1 MVVTVMAAVAMMAIP
16 AKRGVTRT
24 VALADGTKVE
34 LTLHGDEHYAYY
46 KTAEDKPCQVVNGEL
61 KMLSSD
67 EVTRTWTARKKANL
81 DAAGISYSQP
91 GAMRRVG
98 TPSKATTG
106 TQRGLVILMEFKD
119 VKFTTQNTQTV
130 FQRFFNEPGYSENG
144 MSGSVRD
151 YFLKQSY
158 EKLTINFDVVGP
170 YTTSEDMEYYGK
182 PVRDDNGEVQRHD
195 KNAVAMAA
203 EAVDAAHNAGV
214 NFSNYD
220 WDNDGEVDQ
229 VFIIYAGYSEAQG
242 ADENTIWP
250 HESRLSYE
258 GLYKQRTYNNVLI
271 TTYGC
276 AAELKG
282 KSGSLLDGIGTA
294 CHEFSHCLGLPDMYD
309 TSADGSAF
317 GMGIWDVMDQG
328 SYNGEYNAATGKYND
343 DLSGCIPAGYTSY
356 ERWFAGWLEPTE
368 LTTKTEI
375 KDMKPL
381 ATTPE
386 AYVLYNEKNRNEYY
400 LLENRQPVDFDTS
413 LYGHGLLILHV
424 DYNQSA
430 WASNTLNRVAAHQ
443 RMTIIPADNQLK
455 YGLNEYAGDPWPGTS
470 GNTALTNYTTPA
482 ATLFNANTDGTML
495 MSKPIDNITENVSAK
510 TVSFVACRE
519 ELQAPD
525 VAEAT
530 GVEDGNT
537 YTLTWPAVKDAI
549 GYEVELTTTQ
559 KAAATPEEALVRT
572 VDFSKCYKSPAGFS
586 DISGSLASYG
596 LTGWSGSKLYPTPN
610 LLRLGTS
617 TLAGSL
623 KSPTWDVPST
633 SDITIVIGVN
643 KANKD
648 TKGSISITYRNKEDK
663 ISECPTQSFDFD
675 VTGSSMKVFTFKD
688 VRKALFWVEINA
700 SIQMY
705 LNYMAIYDGEWTAEQ
720 LGIEAGAPSFRR
732 AATINTYETATN
744 SITLTGL
751 SSDNK
756 YTYRLRSLG
765 ESNTMSKWS
774 DERSFEITAAAPS
787 VIKGDAN
794 GDGVVNTKDLT
805 AIVNKMLGMPDDS
818 FSETAADVNGDGV
831 INVSDIIGVLNL
843 VLK

>member
-1 MVVTVMAAVAMMAIP
+1 MAAVAMMAIP

-46 KTAEDKPCQVVNGEL
+46 KTAEDKPCQVVNNKL
-61 KMLSSD
+61 KMLSTD
-67 EVTRTWTARKKANL
+67 EVSSTWTARKNARLEK
-81 DAAGISYSQP
+81 AGISYSKP
-91 GAMRRVG
+91 GAMRRAG
-98 TPSKATTG
+98 KASNATTG
-106 TQRGLVILMEFKD
+106 THRGLVILVEFQD
-119 VKFTTQNTQTV
+119 VKFTTPNPNAV
-130 FQRFFNEPGYSENG
+130 FKRFFNEEGYSENG
-144 MSGSVRD
+144 MKGSVRD
-151 YFLKQSY
+151 YFQKQSY
-158 EKLTINFDVVGP
+158 DQLTINFDVVGP
-170 YTTSEDMEYYGK
+170 YTTIGKMEAYGA
-182 PVRDDNGEVQRHD
+182 PVKDKDGKVTEHD
-195 KNAVAMAA
+195 VDPVSMIA
-203 EAVDAAHNAGV
+203 EGVDAAAAEV
-214 NFSNYD
+214 DYSNYD
-220 WDNDGEVDQ
+220 WDGDGEVDQ
-229 VFIIYAGYSEAQG
+229 VFVIYAGYAEAQG

-250 HESRLSYE
+250 HEYKLSAE
-258 GLYKQRTYNNVLI
+258 GKLRRYNNVNI
-271 TTYGC
+271 NTYGC
-276 AAELKG
+276 SSELKWSTG
-282 KSGSLLDGIGTA
+282 AELDGIGTA

-309 TSADGSAF
+309 TSDNNNF
-317 GMGIWDVMDQG
+317 GMNTWDVMDYG
-328 SYNGEYNAATGKYND
+328 SYND
-343 DLSGCIPAGYTSY
+343 DGCTPAGYTSY
-356 ERWFAGWLEPTE
+356 ERWFSGWLEPTE
-368 LTTKTEI
+368 LKSMTEI
-375 KDMKPL
+375 KGMKPL

-430 WASNTLNRVAAHQ
+430 WASNNLNQVPDHQ

-455 YGLNEYAGDPWPGTS
+455 NGFSACAGDPWPGTS

-482 ATLFNANTDGTML
+482 ATLYNENTDGTKL
-495 MSKPIDNITENVSAK
+495 MSKPIDNITEDEAAM
-510 TVSFVACRE
+510 TVSFVACRP
-519 ELQAPD
+519 ELATPE

-530 GVEDGNT
+530 GTENGT
-537 YTLTWPAVKDAI
+537 SYTLTWPAVKDAI

-559 KAAATPEEALVRT
+559 KAAATPEEALLRT
-572 VDFSKCYKSPAGFS
+572 IDFSKFYKSSNGLTDVS
-586 DISGSLASYG
+586 SSLPNYG
-596 LTGWSGSKLYPTPN
+596 LSGWSGSKLYPTPN
-610 LLRLGTS
+610 LLRLGNSS
-617 TLAGSL
+617 TAGSL
-623 KSPTWDVPST
+623 KSPTSPAWEVPAS

-643 KANKD
+643 KVKGDA
-648 TKGSISITYRNKEDK
+648 KGSISITYGNSGDK

-732 AATINTYETATN
+732 AATVNTYETATN

-794 GDGVVNTKDLT
+794 GDGVVDTKD
-805 AIVNKMLGMPDDS
+805 IVTIVDRIIGKSYSIN
-818 FSETAADVNGDGV
+818 ETAADVNGDGV
-831 INVSDIIGVLNL
+831 INVSDIIGVTNL
-843 VLK
+843 ILK